1 MQNVNTHLKEILT
14 SSYFNLF
21 ESFFKEDHRVTKSF
35 IFIDKKTL
43 DNTSLFQCTLEV
55 MLEPSIISDEVD
67 LISLEVKVNEE
78 SCEICFFANDGK
90 IFLEERELFES
101 ENSFR
106 VIVES
111 YISKFTSMFESMVSK
126 YTFKS

>member
-1 MQNVNTHLKEILT
+1 MQNVNTHLEETLT

-35 IFIDKKTL
+35 IFIDK
-43 DNTSLFQCTLEV
+43 NSFNNLFHCTLEV

-67 LISLEVKVNEE
+67 LMSLEIKVNECW
-78 SCEICFFANDGK
+78 CEICFFANDGK

-111 YISKFTSMFESMVSK
+111 YISKFTIMFDSMVSK
-126 YTFKS
+126 YIFKS